1 MYPIK
6 KTAVNRFAP
15 HSIRCND
22 YRFAVHHDMV
32 FCPLSP
38 LTISVNPNRST
49 MQQIAINRYSR
60 KSIISL
66 VFIHFY
72 HFIMQKRGFPKMLF
86 NFFFFINLCYIG
98 INNTASVCEIVIISY
113 DYILTG
119 GPLSNCCIIRIVSS
133 MTPIVCYLV
142 K

>member
-49 MQQIAINRYSR
+49 MQQIAINRYSQKINNIAR
-60 KSIISL
+60 FHTILS
-66 VFIHFY
+66 FY
-72 HFIMQKRGFPKMLF
+72 SAKERERERGFPKVLF
-86 NFFFFINLCYIG
+86 NFF
-98 INNTASVCEIVIISY
+98 
-113 DYILTG
+113 
-119 GPLSNCCIIRIVSS
+119 
-133 MTPIVCYLV
+133 
-142 K
+142 